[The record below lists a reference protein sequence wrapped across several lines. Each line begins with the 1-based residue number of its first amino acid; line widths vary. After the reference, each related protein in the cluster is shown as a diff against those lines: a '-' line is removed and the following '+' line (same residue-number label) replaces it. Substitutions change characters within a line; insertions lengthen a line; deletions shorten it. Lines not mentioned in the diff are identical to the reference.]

1 MWEKGLRWVV
11 HTKSALFTHIG
22 LVLLT
27 LLSEFGQL
35 AFNCSYP
42 NVCRFGL
49 VGLGALGWD
58 MELLGMLE
66 GRTLGILVIGGEL
79 EDHSVHNLLFV

>member
-1 MWEKGLRWVV
+1 MV
-11 HTKSALFTHIG
+11 HTESALFTYSG
-22 LVLLT
+22 LVLLA

-35 AFNCSYP
+35 AFTCSYP
-42 NVCRFGL
+42 NMCRFGL

-79 EDHSVHNLLFV
+79 EDHSVQNLLFM

>member
-1 MWEKGLRWVV
+1 M
-11 HTKSALFTHIG
+11 
-22 LVLLT
+22 
-27 LLSEFGQL
+27 
-35 AFNCSYP
+35 
-42 NVCRFGL
+42 CRFGL

-79 EDHSVHNLLFV
+79 EDHSVQNLLFM